1 MTYFNDLKSEIT
13 SFGMSLFTDPILLEV
28 FSTVWKKKS
37 QLKLCF
43 KAVIVCSYVKLVYY
57 DHTPRAEIH
66 TLRICRLATA
76 MHSSTQ
82 VFNSS
87 SSYQFPPLGSNHVQL
102 HGQIHKVM
110 TLIKGKTET
119 GWSCYD
125 QEYVKLALATLNVHI
140 LGQVSTAW
148 RN

>member
-1 MTYFNDLKSEIT
+1 MTYFNDLKSEIR
-13 SFGMSLFTDPILLEV
+13 SFGSLFTDPILLEV
-28 FSTVWKKKS
+28 FSTAWKKK

-57 DHTPRAEIH
+57 DHIPGAEIR
-66 TLRICRLATA
+66 TLRICRIATA

-87 SSYQFPPLGSNHVQL
+87 SSSQFPPLGSNHVQL

-119 GWSCYD
+119 G
-125 QEYVKLALATLNVHI
+125 
-140 LGQVSTAW
+140 
-148 RN
+148 